1 MMNFSIPLVCYLKHL
16 LTNKVDYNKYWISNL
31 YKSSGEFIGY
41 RTINFQNSSLVIET
55 INDKNT
61 LISRENI
68 LTVKEDH
75 LDTRINFINPSLEIS
90 KFYQIID
97 SSILEC
103 VTTEIGSNILSFETL
118 TTSPMKST
126 KNLWSDI
133 SQHSEWMCFL
143 KDSDH
148 NEIGT
153 RRIYVYDDYSFIDT
167 EFNEN
172 HKSQYECLRLVSQS
186 ILSQYGSIDRY
197 INHCKILDSDS
208 KTKLSKGGIILDSSE
223 SIDEH
228 KRIRNLL
235 KIR

>member
-1 MMNFSIPLVCYLKHL
+1 MINFSVPIVCYLRHL
-16 LTNKVDYNKYWISNL
+16 LSKKIDYTKYWISNV

-41 RTINFQNSSLVIET
+41 RTINFQDKSLVIET

-61 LISRENI
+61 LVSREYI
-68 LTVKEDH
+68 STVNEDH

-118 TTSPMKST
+118 TTSPIKST

-172 HKSQYECLRLVSQS
+172 HKSQYEYLRLVSLS

-197 INHCKILDSDS
+197 INHCKTIDFDG
-208 KTKLSKGGIILDSSE
+208 KTKLSKGGIILDSSN
-223 SIDEH
+223 SVDEH